1 MTPLQIVTVLVA
13 MLSFGVYVQQELGI
27 HTNGPK
33 FGRTMHVKEIVQAPD
48 DGQFICHS
56 FIQSDKFHFI
66 SFHAP
71 VWWKVN
77 LCSRGKGCISTR
89 AVLPGCWNQ
98 VI

>member
-33 FGRTMHVKEIVQAPD
+33 FGRMMHAKEIVQAPD

-71 VWWKVN
+71 VWWKVKT
-77 LCSRGKGCISTR
+77 CVPEAKAAFQREQCCQ
-89 AVLPGCWNQ
+89 AVGTK
-98 VI
+98 